1 MLKIVKGVSKKGFPY
16 YALVYDTGV
25 STVYLT
31 FDKLKILEVANITC
45 GELDNFFLQDTNAYY
60 CIK

>member
-1 MLKIVKGVSKKGFPY
+1 MLKIVKGISKKGFPY

-25 STVYLT
+25 SSIFLT

-45 GELDNFFLQDTNAYY
+45 GELESHFLQGNTYY
-60 CIK
+60 DIK